1 MNMTHWGGEREREN
15 EKLLDNQYFQ
25 RKPECD
31 LEVTHQ
37 GITSTL
43 NGQATDFVISL
54 PQYAFYQL
62 PRPS

>member
-1 MNMTHWGGEREREN
+1 
-15 EKLLDNQYFQ
+15 
-25 RKPECD
+25 
-31 LEVTHQ
+31 
-37 GITSTL
+37 L